1 MFTMEAWFRMDP
13 IDIRPNGYI
22 SQVFSL
28 YDSDPAVADYRLGF
42 AISNTFLRVYLD
54 DTIEDIHYRFDETR
68 DYWHFVAV
76 SYARHFERE
85 TILKVFID
93 QSLVYSQKVFDW
105 HAFDMGKTTYELQ
118 IGKEFPGVIRKAR
131 INARAHCDGHE
142 NTLLVNTDP
151 SKCVQKGTSPCNFCD
166 IMQPA
171 PSPPAPL
178 GSYECFPTCPDF
190 GHWVDANGDCHECH
204 KACRYCKDADS
215 REGCY
220 LCNSTGL
227 FVQDTS
233 KALTLAGV
241 AQSADLMTCKCA
253 EGTITNDQK
262 FCR

>member
-93 QSLVYSQKVFDW
+93 QSLVYS
-105 HAFDMGKTTYELQ
+105 
-118 IGKEFPGVIRKAR
+118 
-131 INARAHCDGHE
+131 
-142 NTLLVNTDP
+142 
-151 SKCVQKGTSPCNFCD
+151 
-166 IMQPA
+166 
-171 PSPPAPL
+171 
-178 GSYECFPTCPDF
+178 
-190 GHWVDANGDCHECH
+190 
-204 KACRYCKDADS
+204 
-215 REGCY
+215 
-220 LCNSTGL
+220 
-227 FVQDTS
+227 
-233 KALTLAGV
+233 
-241 AQSADLMTCKCA
+241 
-253 EGTITNDQK
+253 
-262 FCR
+262 

>member
-28 YDSDPAVADYRLGF
+28 YDSDSGVADYRLGF

-54 DTIEDIHYRFDETR
+54 DTIEDIHYRFDQTR

-105 HAFDMGKTTYELQ
+105 HSYDMGKSTYELQ
-118 IGKEFPGVIRKAR
+118 IGKDFPGVIRKAR

-142 NTLLVNTDP
+142 NSLLVNTDS
-151 SKCVQKGTSPCNFCD
+151 SKC
-166 IMQPA
+166 I
-171 PSPPAPL
+171 
-178 GSYECFPTCPDF
+178 
-190 GHWVDANGDCHECH
+190 
-204 KACRYCKDADS
+204 
-215 REGCY
+215 
-220 LCNSTGL
+220 
-227 FVQDTS
+227 
-233 KALTLAGV
+233 
-241 AQSADLMTCKCA
+241 
-253 EGTITNDQK
+253 
-262 FCR
+262 

>member
-13 IDIRPNGYI
+13 INIRPNGYI

-105 HAFDMGKTTYELQ
+105 HAFDMGKSTYELQ

-131 INARAHCDGHE
+131 INARAHCDGHQ

-151 SKCVQKGTSPCNFCD
+151 SKCVQKGSSPCNFCD
-166 IMQPA
+166 ILQPA
-171 PSPPAPL
+171 ASPPAPA

-190 GHWVDANGDCHECH
+190 GHWVDSNGDCHECH
-204 KACRYCKDADS
+204 KACRYCKDAES
-215 REGCY
+215 R
-220 LCNSTGL
+220 
-227 FVQDTS
+227 
-233 KALTLAGV
+233 
-241 AQSADLMTCKCA
+241 
-253 EGTITNDQK
+253 
-262 FCR
+262 